1 MSLTDRTKPSD
12 VSLNTDLYELTMAQG
27 YWEAGLVDAEACFT
41 AFFRENP
48 FNGGFAISCGTGQ
61 IVDLIENFVFEDDDI
76 DYLTSIN
83 SPGGGRLFKPAFLE
97 FLCNHKLNV
106 TIDAIPEGELVFPRE
121 PMVRV
126 EGSIVDCQLIE
137 TALLN
142 LVNFQ
147 TLAAT
152 KCARVIKAAQGN
164 PVSDFGLRRAQG
176 PDGGLAVARAS
187 YIAGASSTSN
197 VLAGKIYGI
206 PVFGTHAHS
215 WVMSFDSELDA
226 FRAFAKSS
234 PTNCSLLLDTYDVH
248 EGIKNAIIVAKEME
262 ERGERLNAV
271 RIDSGDLARLSKEA
285 RKAFDEADLP
295 YIKISVSNDLD
306 EYTIQSLFAQ
316 GAPIDAFGVGTKLAT
331 CDPQPSLGGVYKL
344 TARRQAA
351 AEPWTP
357 VIKLSE
363 MAYKRTVPGIQHIRR
378 FYDANGCPAGDMIFD
393 PDYLVTKSPESK
405 ATVVDIIDP
414 YSTHK
419 LEGTSRELMV
429 RLVEGGKRVG
439 GSESIEVAR
448 DRCHAALMRLDAA
461 YTRFLNPQIYPVGLE
476 RGLANLRHE
485 LAAQHQVKSSEETE

>member
-12 VSLNTDLYELTMAQG
+12 VCLNTDLYEITMAQG
-27 YWEAGLVDAEACFT
+27 YWESGMVDNEACFT

-48 FNGGFAISCGTGQ
+48 FNGGYAIACGIGQ
-61 IVDLIENFVFEDDDI
+61 VAELVENFVFEDDDI
-76 DYLTSIN
+76 NYLSEVP
-83 SPGGGRLFKPAFLE
+83 SPGGGKLFKPEFLE
-97 FLCNHKLNV
+97 FLRNHRLNL
-106 TIDAIPEGELVFPRE
+106 TIDAVPEGEIVFPRE

-126 EGSIVDCQLIE
+126 MGPIIDCQLIE

-147 TLAAT
+147 TLVAT
-152 KCARVIKAAQGN
+152 KTARVIRAAQGN

-215 WVMSFDSELDA
+215 WVMSFPTELDA
-226 FRAFAKSS
+226 FRAFACSFPK
-234 PTNCSLLLDTYDVH
+234 NCALLLDTYDVH
-248 EGIKNAIIVAKEME
+248 EGIKNAIIVGKEME
-262 ERGERLNAV
+262 ARGEKLGAI
-271 RIDSGDLARLSKEA
+271 RIDSGDLAKLAKETRA
-285 RKAFDEADLP
+285 AFDEAGLP
-295 YIKISVSNDLD
+295 YVKISVSNDLD

-316 GAPIDAFGVGTKLAT
+316 GAPIDSFGVGTKLAT

-344 TARRQAA
+344 TAVRDDK
-351 AEPWTP
+351 EEHWKP

-363 MAYKRTVPGIQHIRR
+363 MAYKRTIPGIQRIRR
-378 FYDANGCPAGDMIFD
+378 YYDANGCPAGDMIYD
-393 PDYLVTKSPESK
+393 E
-405 ATVVDIIDP
+405 ATLTSRDAQPSVAVADILDP

-419 LEGTSRELMV
+419 LVGTSRELMARVVEEGV
-429 RLVEGGKRVG
+429 RFGEA
-439 GSESIEVAR
+439 ETIEVAR
-448 DRCHAALMRLDAA
+448 DRCHNALMYLDAA
-461 YTRFLNPQIYPVGLE
+461 YTRFLNPQVYPVGLE

-485 LAAQHQVKSSEETE
+485 LAVEHVHAATATSE